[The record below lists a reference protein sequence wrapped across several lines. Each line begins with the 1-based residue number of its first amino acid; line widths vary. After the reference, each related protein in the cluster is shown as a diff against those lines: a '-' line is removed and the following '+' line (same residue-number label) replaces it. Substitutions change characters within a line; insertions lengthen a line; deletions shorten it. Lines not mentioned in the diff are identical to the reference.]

1 MGADTEANARGGG
14 ALQRDHGAPLERL
27 AQLGDALGGVGA
39 VAATIEAAELVAGQ
53 AAKVGSVA
61 VSTGADKKG
70 GGVYLSEHL
79 GWGGLTRKVGATVRR
94 GESRLRSL
102 AKGVV

>member
-1 MGADTEANARGGG
+1 MRLVIFVSLRMAASAVAPSAPMALTLRLCARGRMGNG
-14 ALQRDHGAPLERL
+14 ERVGVSI
-27 AQLGDALGGVGA
+27 GDA
-39 VAATIEAAELVAGQ
+39 
-53 AAKVGSVA
+53 
-61 VSTGADKKG
+61 KKG

-102 AKGVV
+102 AKGVL

>member
-1 MGADTEANARGGG
+1 MGNG
-14 ALQRDHGAPLERL
+14 ERVGVSM
-27 AQLGDALGGVGA
+27 GD
-39 VAATIEAAELVAGQ
+39 
-53 AAKVGSVA
+53 
-61 VSTGADKKG
+61 DKKG